1 MHNNAGLSG
10 NGIIENK
17 ITYACGNWL
26 PLTKKSTTFL
36 TYFSSSYKKI
46 QKAVISKSKI
56 QKENPFRFFY
66 EGFPTAYSMQ
76 NWNLWNKNFLFQK
89 IQRNGIIK
97 HCSS

>member
-46 QKAVISKSKI
+46 QKAVI
-56 QKENPFRFFY
+56 
-66 EGFPTAYSMQ
+66 
-76 NWNLWNKNFLFQK
+76 
-89 IQRNGIIK
+89 
-97 HCSS
+97 